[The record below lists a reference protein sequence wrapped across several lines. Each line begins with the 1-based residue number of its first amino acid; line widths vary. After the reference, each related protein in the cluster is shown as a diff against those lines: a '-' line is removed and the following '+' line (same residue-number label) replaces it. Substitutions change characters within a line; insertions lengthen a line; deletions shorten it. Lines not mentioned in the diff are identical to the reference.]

1 MQALWA
7 CGISSRLLDTG
18 LGKALRIYYA
28 LPLPKGGGWH
38 TSGNQIPPWGFTPV
52 SVFIPKVMKTAV
64 FLFQLNKVNSTAADE
79 RPFFPVLEL
88 LLWLFDVLVENP
100 SVLFLNGVTPAGYV
114 FQKRFHTALLI
125 PAHFSP
131 IVYPKTVNTLFP
143 ITLGAPT
150 ELLLCSDLS

>member
-18 LGKALRIYYA
+18 LVKALRIYYT

-114 FQKRFHTALLI
+114 FQKWFHAALLI